1 MTTVTTKRASNYVYS
16 HMSERVRGAAQR
28 SQPEERFTPS
38 KAEVGA
44 GLITPTKALKVTSTG
59 DSNGLLKTAMSTA
72 AQATGISTVWPSEEL
87 DKPIR
92 AISQSINQKPERK
105 YRPMAGTTLAQN
117 PALGLPSVYMR
128 GASSTPPSERVDII
142 VEYADKHQM
151 TLEEASANCPF
162 LPDHTLS
169 EQGWKK
175 ESARI
180 EKETRKAISE
190 YGKEHGIK
198 VNWERRGG

>member
-1 MTTVTTKRASNYVYS
+1 
-16 HMSERVRGAAQR
+16 
-28 SQPEERFTPS
+28 
-38 KAEVGA
+38 
-44 GLITPTKALKVTSTG
+44 
-59 DSNGLLKTAMSTA
+59 
-72 AQATGISTVWPSEEL
+72 
-87 DKPIR
+87 
-92 AISQSINQKPERK
+92 
-105 YRPMAGTTLAQN
+105 MAGTTLAQH

-128 GASSTPPSERVDII
+128 GASSNPPSERVDII

-162 LPDHTLS
+162 LPDHNLS
-169 EQGWKK
+169 EQGWKT

-198 VNWERRGG
+198 VSWERRGGKPHTHMS